1 MLPCPAFY
9 MGIEDPNSGPL
20 VSYLPS
26 PIEKILKTLVKLLQL
41 ANTRASLTEGERRL
55 LLYDFGDSGTPFPT

>member
-9 MGIEDPNSGPL
+9 MDPNSGPL

-26 PIEKILKTLVKLLQL
+26 PIENFLKTLVKLLQL
-41 ANTRASLTEGERRL
+41 ADTRASLTEGERGL